1 MTSKYP
7 EKEPIFCSFLP
18 GLSFEATQAVT
29 PPLVAPRHSS
39 SSASADFFR
48 EQDSNPDQA
57 EREAAEAAEDDEGG
71 DEEEDLEEEVPSPI
85 RTFTKVVQIRLCH
98 NNYNVSHNFIA
109 PSKELYSEIALETI
123 HLRLQQLFTLF

>member
-1 MTSKYP
+1 M
-7 EKEPIFCSFLP
+7 P
-18 GLSFEATQAVT
+18 GLSFEATNAVT

-39 SSASADFFR
+39 ASADFYR

-85 RTFTKVVQIRLCH
+85 RTFTKVV
-98 NNYNVSHNFIA
+98 
-109 PSKELYSEIALETI
+109 
-123 HLRLQQLFTLF
+123 

>member
-18 GLSFEATQAVT
+18 GLSFEGTNAVT

-39 SSASADFFR
+39 ASADFYR

-57 EREAAEAAEDDEGG
+57 EREAAEDDEGG
-71 DEEEDLEEEVPSPI
+71 DEEEDLEEKVPSPI
-85 RTFTKVVQIRLCH
+85 RTFTKVV
-98 NNYNVSHNFIA
+98 
-109 PSKELYSEIALETI
+109 
-123 HLRLQQLFTLF
+123 

>member
-1 MTSKYP
+1 M
-7 EKEPIFCSFLP
+7 FCSFLP

-48 EQDSNPDQA
+48 EQDSNPVQA
-57 EREAAEAAEDDEGG
+57 EREAAEAAEAAEDDEGG

-98 NNYNVSHNFIA
+98 NNYYNVSHNFIA
-109 PSKELYSEIALETI
+109 PSKELYSKIALETI
-123 HLRLQQLFTLF
+123 HLRLRQLFTLF